1 MSLNSLILQ
10 VEVRCVQG
18 CKSNSDG
25 IKSRL
30 SLARTFQCL
39 SIVWGAINMGFLHD
53 ITEDE
58 MAGANIF
65 FFFQVLCE
73 SFLSSIQVHPKFLF
87 RGISFN

>member
-65 FFFQVLCE
+65 FFQVLCE